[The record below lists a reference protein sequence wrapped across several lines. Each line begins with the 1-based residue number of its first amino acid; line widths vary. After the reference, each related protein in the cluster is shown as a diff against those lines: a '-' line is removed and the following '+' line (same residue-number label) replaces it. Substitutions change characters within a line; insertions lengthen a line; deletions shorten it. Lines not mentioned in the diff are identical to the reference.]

1 MLDRGVV
8 GVLRVRA
15 GPTNAAA
22 RPNHVGP
29 MRVRFLMHGLTLYV
43 PFGLSSPIFDQTR
56 GLVPHFINTT
66 PFAARDFWARRGA
79 SDPHTLQRSVR
90 SEQRRL
96 ATKEPPPGGLRGFSV
111 LASLLLGH
119 SPTASDAPS
128 SPLARTEN
136 RRNKRGRIYEMG
148 YLGQAGWRL
157 QRGPMQ
163 RLFRVVGGCPA
174 QFLQRDRGG
183 MPHPGFRISQ
193 GGEQGS
199 NQPTISGAAQGLD
212 GGEPQVGILV
222 AEGLHQEAEGDLLPH
237 VEGGRPGVIQL
248 LSWDMGLIKLGHHF
262 GGGLA
267 NPVVVALERNP
278 QSRDGP
284 KRLLQFFPLR

>member
-1 MLDRGVV
+1 M
-8 GVLRVRA
+8 
-15 GPTNAAA
+15 
-22 RPNHVGP
+22 
-29 MRVRFLMHGLTLYV
+29 
-43 PFGLSSPIFDQTR
+43 
-56 GLVPHFINTT
+56 TT
-66 PFAARDFWARRGA
+66 FAARDFWPRRGA
-79 SDPHTLQRSVR
+79 SDAHTLPGSVR
-90 SEQRRL
+90 SEQRGL
-96 ATKEPPPGGLRGFSV
+96 GQKEPPPGGLRRFSV

-119 SPTASDAPS
+119 SPTARDAPS
-128 SPLARTEN
+128 SRLARTEN

-157 QRGPMQ
+157 QRGP
-163 RLFRVVGGCPA
+163 
-174 QFLQRDRGG
+174 

-212 GGEPQVGILV
+212 GGEPQDGIMV
-222 AEGLHQEAEGDLLPH
+222 AEGLHQEAEGDLLPN

-284 KRLLQFFPLR
+284 KRLLQFFPLRINLAQGAC